1 MKKMLTRILI
11 ASMVIACF
19 AAGIVVFRA
28 VKENRELKEV
38 SYKVP
43 ENRRSAV
50 RETNS
55 PTEQST
61 WPTAE
66 VTGGPTVLPQEEDVQ
81 DNDTQVEND
90 GEENADEMISFH
102 PHAIKSTKPSKYIQM
117 TQINVNGKTLTSN
130 KKYHTKKKI
139 SFEQGKN
146 YTTAEGILSF
156 RGNNF
161 RDTPVFGTA
170 DMKKNK
176 LKADWTYQTGK
187 LTSQG
192 KTWTGSGWTGQPLV
206 VKWPKATKK
215 IMNMYSWAKKD
226 DSLVEV
232 IYACLDG
239 HIYFLDMKTG
249 KQTRDTLN
257 IGYTF
262 KGAGAL
268 DPRGYPI
275 MYVGSGYNSS
285 KGKSKV
291 FVISLVDGSVL
302 YTFGDNDPFSLRGS
316 LSFFDSSA
324 LVDKE
329 TDTLIYPGESGILY
343 LIHLGT
349 KYDEEKG
356 TLSIDPDRIVKWHYK
371 GIRSSTSKYWLG
383 MEDSAVVYKGYLY
396 IQDNGGHFMCLNL
409 NTLRLVWVQD
419 CLDDSNGSPV
429 MSIENGKAYLYASTS
444 FHLGWRSSTT
454 APIPI
459 WKIDAETGKI
469 IWKTEYDCRS
479 VSDLSGGVQSTIAV
493 GKNNLSDNIYVTVS
507 RTGGLGNGV
516 LTCLNKKTGKVKWEH
531 KAAYAWSSPIC
542 VYDQNGHGKVLYA
555 TSTGMMYLLN
565 GKNGKVHDEL
575 RVSGSCIEAS
585 PVAYN
590 NRLVIGTRG
599 CQICGIKL
607 K

>member
-1 MKKMLTRILI
+1 MKKILAYI
-11 ASMVIACF
+11 LLISVLAACF
-19 AAGIVVFRA
+19 VGAIFAISVVKQDREFN
-28 VKENRELKEV
+28 ENEV
-38 SYKVP
+38 ATEVTKTIDDK
-43 ENRRSAV
+43 
-50 RETNS
+50 TN
-55 PTEQST
+55 PKTEEK
-61 WPTAE
+61 E
-66 VTGGPTVLPQEEDVQ
+66 VTGDTVTASQEPAATPKEEIT
-81 DNDTQVEND
+81 DNAV
-90 GEENADEMISFH
+90 SFH
-102 PHAIKSTKPSKYIQM
+102 PHAIKSTKPSRYIQM
-117 TQINVNGKTLTSN
+117 TQINVNGKTLTDN
-130 KKYHTKKKI
+130 KKYKAKKEI
-139 SFEQGKN
+139 TFEQGKD
-146 YTTAEGILSF
+146 YTTVDGIISF

-161 RDTPVFGTA
+161 RDNPVFGTA
-170 DMKKNK
+170 DFTKNK
-176 LKADWTYQTGK
+176 LKSTWTYQTGK

-206 VKWPKATKK
+206 VKWPKATKQV
-215 IMNMYSWAKKD
+215 MNMYSWAKED

-285 KGKSKV
+285 KGKSRV
-291 FVISLVDGSVL
+291 FVISLIDGSVL
-302 YTFGDNDPFSLRGS
+302 YTFGDSDPFSLRGS

-324 LVDKE
+324 LVDAE
-329 TDTLIYPGESGILY
+329 TDTLIYPGENGILY

-349 KYDEEKG
+349 SYDEAQG
-356 TLSIDPDRIVKWHYK
+356 TLSIHPDRIVKWHYK

-409 NTLRLVWVQD
+409 NTLQLVWVQD

-429 MSIENGKAYLYASTS
+429 MSIEDGKVYLYASTS
-444 FHLGWRSSTT
+444 FHLGWRSSST

-493 GKNNLSDNIYVTVS
+493 GKNGLSDNIYVTVS
-507 RTGGLGNGV
+507 RTGGLTNGV
-516 LTCLNKKTGKVKWEH
+516 LACLDKATGAIRWEH

-542 VYDQNGHGKVLYA
+542 VYNQNGDGKVIYA
-555 TSTGMMYLLN
+555 TSAGMMYLLDGTTGEVN
-565 GKNGKVHDEL
+565 DEL

-585 PVAYN
+585 PVVYDD
-590 NRLVIGTRG
+590 RLVIGTRG

-607 K
+607 R

>member
-1 MKKMLTRILI
+1 MKKILI
-11 ASMVIACF
+11 WMLVISILTACF
-19 AAGIVVFRA
+19 VAGFFALSVIKDD
-28 VKENRELKEV
+28 KEFDQVATEV
-38 SYKVP
+38 STEKEKISSEDNPASEPSATPAPQSRQAEKTDDAVP
-43 ENRRSAV
+43 TDVADQTDDADPTDDAV
-50 RETNS
+50 
-55 PTEQST
+55 
-61 WPTAE
+61 
-66 VTGGPTVLPQEEDVQ
+66 
-81 DNDTQVEND
+81 
-90 GEENADEMISFH
+90 SFH
-102 PHAIKSTKPSKYIQM
+102 PHAIKSTKPSRYIQM
-117 TQINVNGKTLTSN
+117 TQINVNGKTLTDN
-130 KKYHTKKKI
+130 KKYKAKKEI
-139 SFEQGKN
+139 TFEQGKD
-146 YTTAEGILSF
+146 YTKVDGIISF

-161 RDTPVFGTA
+161 RDNPVFGTA
-170 DMKKNK
+170 DFTKNK
-176 LKADWTYQTGK
+176 LKSTWTYQTGK

-206 VKWPKATKK
+206 VKWPKATKQV
-215 IMNMYSWAKKD
+215 MNMYSWAKED
-226 DSLVEV
+226 DSLIEV

-249 KQTRDTLN
+249 KQTRDTLD

-285 KGKSKV
+285 KGKSRV
-291 FVISLVDGSVL
+291 FVISLIDGSVL
-302 YTFGDNDPFSLRGS
+302 YTFGDSDPFSLRGP

-324 LVDKE
+324 LVDAE
-329 TDTLIYPGESGILY
+329 SDTLIYPGENGILY

-349 KYDEEKG
+349 GYDETQG
-356 TLSIDPDRIVKWHYK
+356 TLSIHPDRIVKWHYK

-409 NTLRLVWVQD
+409 NTLQLVWVQD

-429 MSIENGKAYLYASTS
+429 MSIEDGKVYLYASTS
-444 FHLGWRSSTT
+444 FHLGWRSSST

-493 GKNNLSDNIYVTVS
+493 GKNGLSDHIYVTVS
-507 RTGGLGNGV
+507 RTGGLTNGV
-516 LTCLNKKTGKVKWEH
+516 LACLDKATGAIRWEH

-542 VYDQNGHGKVLYA
+542 VYNQNGDGKVIYA
-555 TSTGMMYLLN
+555 TSAGMMYLLDGTTGEVN
-565 GKNGKVHDEL
+565 DEL

-585 PVAYN
+585 PVVYDD
-590 NRLVIGTRG
+590 RLVIGTRG

-607 K
+607 R

>member
-1 MKKMLTRILI
+1 MKKILI
-11 ASMVIACF
+11 WMLVISILTACF
-19 AAGIVVFRA
+19 VAGFFALSVI
-28 VKENRELKEV
+28 KEDKEFDQVATEV
-38 SYKVP
+38 STGKEKISSEDRP
-43 ENRRSAV
+43 ASDPSATPQS
-50 RETNS
+50 RQAEKTDDA
-55 PTEQST
+55 EQT
-61 WPTAE
+61 DDA
-66 VTGGPTVLPQEEDVQ
+66 V
-81 DNDTQVEND
+81 
-90 GEENADEMISFH
+90 SFH
-102 PHAIKSTKPSKYIQM
+102 PHAIKSTKPSRYIQM
-117 TQINVNGKTLTSN
+117 TQINVNGKTLTDN
-130 KKYHTKKKI
+130 KKYKAKKEI
-139 SFEQGKN
+139 TFEQGKD
-146 YTTAEGILSF
+146 YTKVDGIISF

-161 RDTPVFGTA
+161 RDNPVFGTA
-170 DMKKNK
+170 DFTKNK
-176 LKADWTYQTGK
+176 LKSTWTYQTGK

-206 VKWPKATKK
+206 VKWPKATKQV
-215 IMNMYSWAKKD
+215 MNMYSWAKED

-285 KGKSKV
+285 KGKSRV
-291 FVISLVDGSVL
+291 FVISLIDGSVL
-302 YTFGDNDPFSLRGS
+302 YTFGDSDPFSLRGS

-324 LVDKE
+324 LVDAE
-329 TDTLIYPGESGILY
+329 TDTLIYPGENGILY

-349 KYDEEKG
+349 GYDETQG
-356 TLSIDPDRIVKWHYK
+356 TLSIHPDRIVKWHYK

-409 NTLRLVWVQD
+409 NTLQLVWVQD

-429 MSIENGKAYLYASTS
+429 MSIEDGKVYLYASTS
-444 FHLGWRSSTT
+444 FHLGWRSSST

-493 GKNNLSDNIYVTVS
+493 GKNGLSDHIYVTVS
-507 RTGGLGNGV
+507 RTGGLTNGV
-516 LTCLNKKTGKVKWEH
+516 LACLDKATGAIRWEH

-542 VYDQNGHGKVLYA
+542 VYNQNGDGKVIYA
-555 TSTGMMYLLN
+555 TSAGMMYLLDGTTGEVN
-565 GKNGKVHDEL
+565 DEL

-585 PVAYN
+585 PVVYDD
-590 NRLVIGTRG
+590 RLVIGTRG

-607 K
+607 R

>member
-1 MKKMLTRILI
+1 MKKILAYI
-11 ASMVIACF
+11 LLISVLAACF
-19 AAGIVVFRA
+19 VGAIFAISVVKQDREFN
-28 VKENRELKEV
+28 ENEV
-38 SYKVP
+38 ATEVTKTIDDK
-43 ENRRSAV
+43 
-50 RETNS
+50 TNS
-55 PTEQST
+55 KTEEK
-61 WPTAE
+61 E
-66 VTGGPTVLPQEEDVQ
+66 VTGDTVTASQEPAATPKEETT
-81 DNDTQVEND
+81 DNAV
-90 GEENADEMISFH
+90 SFH
-102 PHAIKSTKPSKYIQM
+102 PHAIKSTKPSQYIEM
-117 TQINVNGKTLTSN
+117 TQINVNGKTLTDN
-130 KKYHTKKKI
+130 KKYKAKKEI
-139 SFEQGKN
+139 TFEQGKD
-146 YTTAEGILSF
+146 YTKVDGIISF

-161 RDTPVFGTA
+161 RDNPVFGTA
-170 DMKKNK
+170 DFTKNK
-176 LKADWTYQTGK
+176 LKSTWTYQTGK

-206 VKWPKATKK
+206 VKWPKATKQV
-215 IMNMYSWAKKD
+215 MNMYSWAKED

-285 KGKSKV
+285 KGKSRV
-291 FVISLVDGSVL
+291 FVISLIDGSVL
-302 YTFGDNDPFSLRGS
+302 YTFGDSDPFSLRGS

-324 LVDKE
+324 LVDAE
-329 TDTLIYPGESGILY
+329 TDTLIYPGENGILY

-349 KYDEEKG
+349 SYDEAQG
-356 TLSIDPDRIVKWHYK
+356 TLSVHPDRIVKWHYK

-409 NTLRLVWVQD
+409 NTLQLVWVQD

-429 MSIENGKAYLYASTS
+429 MSIEDGKVYLYASTS
-444 FHLGWRSSTT
+444 FHLGWRSSST

-493 GKNNLSDNIYVTVS
+493 GKNGLSDNIYVTVS
-507 RTGGLGNGV
+507 RTGGLTNGV
-516 LTCLNKKTGKVKWEH
+516 LACLDKATGAIRWEH

-542 VYDQNGHGKVLYA
+542 VYNQNGDGKVIYA
-555 TSTGMMYLLN
+555 TSAGMMYLLDGTTGEVN
-565 GKNGKVHDEL
+565 DEL

-585 PVAYN
+585 PVVYDD
-590 NRLVIGTRG
+590 RLVIGTRG

-607 K
+607 R

>member
-1 MKKMLTRILI
+1 MKKILI
-11 ASMVIACF
+11 WMLVISILTACF
-19 AAGIVVFRA
+19 VAGFFALSVIKEDKEFDQVATEVSTE
-28 VKENRELKEV
+28 KENF
-38 SYKVP
+38 S
-43 ENRRSAV
+43 SADKSASEPS
-50 RETNS
+50 ET
-55 PTEQST
+55 PAPQSRQ
-61 WPTAE
+61 AE
-66 VTGGPTVLPQEEDVQ
+66 KT
-81 DNDTQVEND
+81 DNAV
-90 GEENADEMISFH
+90 SFH
-102 PHAIKSTKPSKYIQM
+102 PHAIKSTKPSRYIQM
-117 TQINVNGKTLTSN
+117 TQINVNGKTLTDN
-130 KKYHTKKKI
+130 KKYKAKKEI
-139 SFEQGKN
+139 TFEQGKD
-146 YTTAEGILSF
+146 YTKVDGIISF

-161 RDTPVFGTA
+161 RDNPVFGTA
-170 DMKKNK
+170 DFTKNK
-176 LKADWTYQTGK
+176 LKSTWTYQTGK

-206 VKWPKATKK
+206 VKWPKATKQV
-215 IMNMYSWAKKD
+215 MNMYSWAKED

-285 KGKSKV
+285 KGKSRV
-291 FVISLVDGSVL
+291 FVISLIDGSVL
-302 YTFGDNDPFSLRGS
+302 YTFGDSDPFSLRGS

-324 LVDKE
+324 LVDAE
-329 TDTLIYPGESGILY
+329 TDTLIYPGENGILY

-349 KYDEEKG
+349 SYDEAQG
-356 TLSIDPDRIVKWHYK
+356 TLSIHPDRIVKWHYK

-409 NTLRLVWVQD
+409 NTLQLVWVQD

-429 MSIENGKAYLYASTS
+429 MSIEDGKVYLYASTS
-444 FHLGWRSSTT
+444 FHLGWRSSST

-493 GKNNLSDNIYVTVS
+493 GKNGLSDHIYVTVS
-507 RTGGLGNGV
+507 RTGGLTNGV
-516 LTCLNKKTGKVKWEH
+516 LACLDKATGTIRWEH

-542 VYDQNGHGKVLYA
+542 VYNQNGDGKVIYA
-555 TSTGMMYLLN
+555 TSAGMMYLLDGTTGEVN
-565 GKNGKVHDEL
+565 DEL

-585 PVAYN
+585 PVVYDD
-590 NRLVIGTRG
+590 RLVIGTRG

-607 K
+607 R

>member
-1 MKKMLTRILI
+1 MKKILAYI
-11 ASMVIACF
+11 LLISVLAACF
-19 AAGIVVFRA
+19 VGAIFAISVVKQDREFN
-28 VKENRELKEV
+28 ENEV
-38 SYKVP
+38 ATEVTKTIDDK
-43 ENRRSAV
+43 
-50 RETNS
+50 TN
-55 PTEQST
+55 PKTEEK
-61 WPTAE
+61 E
-66 VTGGPTVLPQEEDVQ
+66 VTGDTVTASQEPAVTPKEEIT
-81 DNDTQVEND
+81 DNAV
-90 GEENADEMISFH
+90 SFH
-102 PHAIKSTKPSKYIQM
+102 PHAIKSTKPSRYIQM
-117 TQINVNGKTLTSN
+117 TQINVNGKTLTDN
-130 KKYHTKKKI
+130 KKYKAKKEI
-139 SFEQGKN
+139 TFEQGKD
-146 YTTAEGILSF
+146 YTKVDGIISF

-161 RDTPVFGTA
+161 RDNPVFGTA
-170 DMKKNK
+170 DFTKNK
-176 LKADWTYQTGK
+176 LKSTWTYQTGK

-206 VKWPKATKK
+206 VKWPKATKQV
-215 IMNMYSWAKKD
+215 MNMYSWAKED

-285 KGKSKV
+285 KGKSRV
-291 FVISLVDGSVL
+291 FVISLIDGSVL
-302 YTFGDNDPFSLRGS
+302 YTFGDSDPFSLRGS

-324 LVDKE
+324 LVDAE
-329 TDTLIYPGESGILY
+329 TDTLIYPGENGILY

-349 KYDEEKG
+349 SYDETQG
-356 TLSIDPDRIVKWHYK
+356 TLSIHPDRIVKWHYK

-409 NTLRLVWVQD
+409 NTLQLVWVQD

-429 MSIENGKAYLYASTS
+429 MSIEDGKVYLYASTS
-444 FHLGWRSSTT
+444 FHLGWRSSST

-493 GKNNLSDNIYVTVS
+493 GKNGLSDNIYVTVS
-507 RTGGLGNGV
+507 RTGGLTNGV
-516 LTCLNKKTGKVKWEH
+516 LACLDKATGAIRWEH

-542 VYDQNGHGKVLYA
+542 VYNQNGDGKVIYA
-555 TSTGMMYLLN
+555 TSAGMMYLLDGTTGEVN
-565 GKNGKVHDEL
+565 DEL

-585 PVAYN
+585 PVVYDD
-590 NRLVIGTRG
+590 RLVIGTRG

-607 K
+607 R

>member
-1 MKKMLTRILI
+1 MKKILAYI
-11 ASMVIACF
+11 LLISVLAACF
-19 AAGIVVFRA
+19 VGAIFAISVVKQDREFN
-28 VKENRELKEV
+28 ENEV
-38 SYKVP
+38 ATEVTKTIDDK
-43 ENRRSAV
+43 
-50 RETNS
+50 TN
-55 PTEQST
+55 PKTEEK
-61 WPTAE
+61 E
-66 VTGGPTVLPQEEDVQ
+66 VTGDTVTASQEPAATPKEETT
-81 DNDTQVEND
+81 DNAV
-90 GEENADEMISFH
+90 SFH
-102 PHAIKSTKPSKYIQM
+102 PHAIKSTKPSRYIQM
-117 TQINVNGKTLTSN
+117 TQINVNGKTLTDN
-130 KKYHTKKKI
+130 KKYKAKKEI
-139 SFEQGKN
+139 TFEQGKD
-146 YTTAEGILSF
+146 YTKVDGIISF

-161 RDTPVFGTA
+161 RDNPVFGTA
-170 DMKKNK
+170 DFTKNK
-176 LKADWTYQTGK
+176 LKSTWTYQTGK

-206 VKWPKATKK
+206 VKWPKATKQV
-215 IMNMYSWAKKD
+215 MNMYSWAKED

-285 KGKSKV
+285 KEKSRV
-291 FVISLVDGSVL
+291 FVISLIDGSVL
-302 YTFGDNDPFSLRGS
+302 YTFGDSDPFSLRGS

-324 LVDKE
+324 LVDAE
-329 TDTLIYPGESGILY
+329 TDTLIYPGENGILY

-349 KYDEEKG
+349 SYDEAQG
-356 TLSIDPDRIVKWHYK
+356 TLSIHPDRIVKWHYK

-409 NTLRLVWVQD
+409 NTLQLVWVQD

-429 MSIENGKAYLYASTS
+429 MSIEDGKVYLYASTS
-444 FHLGWRSSTT
+444 FHLGWRSSST

-493 GKNNLSDNIYVTVS
+493 GKNGLSDNIYVTVS
-507 RTGGLGNGV
+507 RTGGLTNGV
-516 LTCLNKKTGKVKWEH
+516 LACLDKATGAMRWEH

-542 VYDQNGHGKVLYA
+542 VYNQNGDGKVIYA
-555 TSTGMMYLLN
+555 TSAGMMYLLDGTTGEVN
-565 GKNGKVHDEL
+565 DEL

-585 PVAYN
+585 PVVYDD
-590 NRLVIGTRG
+590 RLVIGTRG

-607 K
+607 R

>member
-1 MKKMLTRILI
+1 MKKILI
-11 ASMVIACF
+11 WMLVISILTACF
-19 AAGIVVFRA
+19 VAGFFALSVIKEDKEFDQVATEVSTE
-28 VKENRELKEV
+28 KENFSGADK
-38 SYKVP
+38 
-43 ENRRSAV
+43 SASEPS
-50 RETNS
+50 ET
-55 PTEQST
+55 PAPQSRQ
-61 WPTAE
+61 AE
-66 VTGGPTVLPQEEDVQ
+66 KT
-81 DNDTQVEND
+81 DNAV
-90 GEENADEMISFH
+90 SFH
-102 PHAIKSTKPSKYIQM
+102 PHAIKSTKPSRYIQM
-117 TQINVNGKTLTSN
+117 TQINVNGKTLTDN
-130 KKYHTKKKI
+130 KKYKAKKEI
-139 SFEQGKN
+139 TFEQGKD
-146 YTTAEGILSF
+146 YTKVDGIISF

-161 RDTPVFGTA
+161 RDNPVFGTA
-170 DMKKNK
+170 DFTKNK
-176 LKADWTYQTGK
+176 LKSTWTYQTGK

-206 VKWPKATKK
+206 VKWPKATKQV
-215 IMNMYSWAKKD
+215 MNMYSWAKED

-285 KGKSKV
+285 KGKSRV
-291 FVISLVDGSVL
+291 FVISLIDGSVL
-302 YTFGDNDPFSLRGS
+302 YTFGDSDPFSLRGS

-324 LVDKE
+324 LVDAE
-329 TDTLIYPGESGILY
+329 TDTLIYPGENGILY

-349 KYDEEKG
+349 SYDEAQG
-356 TLSIDPDRIVKWHYK
+356 TLSLHPDRIVKWHYK
-371 GIRSSTSKYWLG
+371 GIRSSTSKYWMG

-409 NTLRLVWVQD
+409 NTLQLVWVQD

-429 MSIENGKAYLYASTS
+429 MSIEDGKVYLYASTS
-444 FHLGWRSSTT
+444 FHLGWRSSST

-493 GKNNLSDNIYVTVS
+493 GKNGLSDNIYVTVS
-507 RTGGLGNGV
+507 RTGGLTNGV
-516 LTCLNKKTGKVKWEH
+516 LACLDRATGAIRWEH

-542 VYDQNGHGKVLYA
+542 VYNQNGDGKVIYA
-555 TSTGMMYLLN
+555 TSAGMMYLLDGTTGEVN
-565 GKNGKVHDEL
+565 DEL

-585 PVAYN
+585 PVVYDD
-590 NRLVIGTRG
+590 RLVIGTRG

-607 K
+607 R

>member
-1 MKKMLTRILI
+1 MKKILAYI
-11 ASMVIACF
+11 LLISVLAACF
-19 AAGIVVFRA
+19 VGAIFAISVVKQDREFN
-28 VKENRELKEV
+28 ENEV
-38 SYKVP
+38 ATEVTKTIDDK
-43 ENRRSAV
+43 
-50 RETNS
+50 TN
-55 PTEQST
+55 PKTEEK
-61 WPTAE
+61 E
-66 VTGGPTVLPQEEDVQ
+66 VTGDTVTSSQEPAATPKEETT
-81 DNDTQVEND
+81 DNAV
-90 GEENADEMISFH
+90 SFH
-102 PHAIKSTKPSKYIQM
+102 PHAIKSTKPSRYIQM
-117 TQINVNGKTLTSN
+117 TQINVNGKTLMDN
-130 KKYHTKKKI
+130 KKYKAKKEI
-139 SFEQGKN
+139 TFEQGKD
-146 YTTAEGILSF
+146 YTKVDGIISF

-161 RDTPVFGTA
+161 RDNPVFGTA
-170 DMKKNK
+170 DFTKNK
-176 LKADWTYQTGK
+176 LKSTWTYQTGK

-206 VKWPKATKK
+206 VKWPKATKQV
-215 IMNMYSWAKKD
+215 MNMYSWAKED

-285 KGKSKV
+285 KGKSRV
-291 FVISLVDGSVL
+291 FVISLIDGSVL
-302 YTFGDNDPFSLRGS
+302 YTFGDSDPFSLRGS

-324 LVDKE
+324 LVDAE
-329 TDTLIYPGESGILY
+329 TDTLIYPGENGILY

-349 KYDEEKG
+349 SYDEAQG
-356 TLSIDPDRIVKWHYK
+356 TLSIHPDRIVKWHYK

-409 NTLRLVWVQD
+409 NTLQLVWVQD

-429 MSIENGKAYLYASTS
+429 MSIEDGKVYLYASTS
-444 FHLGWRSSTT
+444 FHLGWRSNST

-493 GKNNLSDNIYVTVS
+493 GKNGLSDNIYVTVS
-507 RTGGLGNGV
+507 RTGGLTNGV
-516 LTCLNKKTGKVKWEH
+516 LACLDKATGAIRWEH

-542 VYDQNGHGKVLYA
+542 VYNQNGDGKVIYA
-555 TSTGMMYLLN
+555 TSAGMMYLLDGTTGEVN
-565 GKNGKVHDEL
+565 DEL

-585 PVAYN
+585 PVVYDD
-590 NRLVIGTRG
+590 RLVIGTRG

-607 K
+607 R

>member
-1 MKKMLTRILI
+1 MKKILI
-11 ASMVIACF
+11 WMLVISILTACF
-19 AAGIVVFRA
+19 VAGFFALSVIKEDKEFDQVATEVSTE
-28 VKENRELKEV
+28 KENF
-38 SYKVP
+38 S
-43 ENRRSAV
+43 SADKSASEPS
-50 RETNS
+50 ET
-55 PTEQST
+55 PAPQSRQ
-61 WPTAE
+61 AE
-66 VTGGPTVLPQEEDVQ
+66 KT
-81 DNDTQVEND
+81 DNAV
-90 GEENADEMISFH
+90 SFH
-102 PHAIKSTKPSKYIQM
+102 PHAIKSTKPSRYIQM
-117 TQINVNGKTLTSN
+117 TQINVNGKTLTDN
-130 KKYHTKKKI
+130 KKYHAKQEIT
-139 SFEQGKN
+139 FEQGKD
-146 YTTAEGILSF
+146 YTKVDGIISF

-161 RDTPVFGTA
+161 RDNPVFGTA
-170 DMKKNK
+170 DFTQNK
-176 LKADWTYQTGK
+176 LKSTWTYQTGK

-206 VKWPKATKK
+206 VKWPKATKQV
-215 IMNMYSWAKKD
+215 MNMYSWAKED

-285 KGKSKV
+285 KGKSRV
-291 FVISLVDGSVL
+291 FVISLIDGSVL
-302 YTFGDNDPFSLRGS
+302 YTFGDSDPFSLRGS

-324 LVDKE
+324 LVDAE
-329 TDTLIYPGESGILY
+329 TDTLIYPGENGILY

-349 KYDEEKG
+349 SYDEAQG
-356 TLSIDPDRIVKWHYK
+356 TLSIHPDRIVKWHYK
-371 GIRSSTSKYWLG
+371 GIRSSTSKYWMG

-409 NTLRLVWVQD
+409 NTLQLVWVQD

-429 MSIENGKAYLYASTS
+429 MSIEDGKVYLYASTS
-444 FHLGWRSSTT
+444 FHLGWRSSST

-493 GKNNLSDNIYVTVS
+493 GKNGLSDHIYVTVS
-507 RTGGLGNGV
+507 RTGGLTNGV
-516 LTCLNKKTGKVKWEH
+516 LACLDKATGAIRWEH

-542 VYDQNGHGKVLYA
+542 VYNQNGDGKVIYA
-555 TSTGMMYLLN
+555 TSAGMMYLLDGTTGEVN
-565 GKNGKVHDEL
+565 DEL

-585 PVAYN
+585 PVVYDD
-590 NRLVIGTRG
+590 RLVIGTRG

-607 K
+607 R

>member
-1 MKKMLTRILI
+1 MGEEPMKKILI
-11 ASMVIACF
+11 WMLVISILTACF
-19 AAGIVVFRA
+19 VAGFFALSVIKEDKEFDQVATEVSTE
-28 VKENRELKEV
+28 KENF
-38 SYKVP
+38 S
-43 ENRRSAV
+43 SADKSASEPS
-50 RETNS
+50 ET
-55 PTEQST
+55 PAPQSRQ
-61 WPTAE
+61 AE
-66 VTGGPTVLPQEEDVQ
+66 KT
-81 DNDTQVEND
+81 DNAV
-90 GEENADEMISFH
+90 SFH
-102 PHAIKSTKPSKYIQM
+102 PHAIKSTKPSRYIQM
-117 TQINVNGKTLTSN
+117 TQINVNGKTLTDN
-130 KKYHTKKKI
+130 KKYKAKKEI
-139 SFEQGKN
+139 TFEQGKD
-146 YTTAEGILSF
+146 YTKVDGIISF

-161 RDTPVFGTA
+161 RDNPVFGTA
-170 DMKKNK
+170 DFTKNK
-176 LKADWTYQTGK
+176 LKSTWTYQTGK

-206 VKWPKATKK
+206 VKWPKATKQV
-215 IMNMYSWAKKD
+215 MNMYSWAKED

-285 KGKSKV
+285 KGKSRV
-291 FVISLVDGSVL
+291 FVISLIDGSVL
-302 YTFGDNDPFSLRGS
+302 YTFGDSDPFSLRGS

-324 LVDKE
+324 LVDAE
-329 TDTLIYPGESGILY
+329 TDTLIYPGENGILY

-349 KYDEEKG
+349 SYDEAQG
-356 TLSIDPDRIVKWHYK
+356 TLSIHPDRIVKWHYK

-409 NTLRLVWVQD
+409 NTLQLVWVQD

-429 MSIENGKAYLYASTS
+429 MSIEDGKVYLYASTS
-444 FHLGWRSSTT
+444 FHLGWRSSST

-493 GKNNLSDNIYVTVS
+493 GKNGLSDHIYVTVS
-507 RTGGLGNGV
+507 RTGGLTNGV
-516 LTCLNKKTGKVKWEH
+516 LACLDKATGTIRWEH

-542 VYDQNGHGKVLYA
+542 VYNQNGDGKVIYA
-555 TSTGMMYLLN
+555 TSAGMMYLLDGTTGEVN
-565 GKNGKVHDEL
+565 DEL

-585 PVAYN
+585 PVVYDD
-590 NRLVIGTRG
+590 RLVIGTRG

-607 K
+607 R

>member
-1 MKKMLTRILI
+1 MKKILI
-11 ASMVIACF
+11 WMLVISILTACF
-19 AAGIVVFRA
+19 VAGFFALSVIKEDKEFDQVATEVSTE
-28 VKENRELKEV
+28 KENF
-38 SYKVP
+38 S
-43 ENRRSAV
+43 SADKSASEPS
-50 RETNS
+50 ET
-55 PTEQST
+55 PAPQSRQ
-61 WPTAE
+61 AE
-66 VTGGPTVLPQEEDVQ
+66 KT
-81 DNDTQVEND
+81 DNAV
-90 GEENADEMISFH
+90 SFH
-102 PHAIKSTKPSKYIQM
+102 PHAIKSTKPSRYIQM
-117 TQINVNGKTLTSN
+117 TQINVNGKTLTDN
-130 KKYHTKKKI
+130 KKYKAKKEI
-139 SFEQGKN
+139 TFEQGKD
-146 YTTAEGILSF
+146 YTKVDGIISF

-161 RDTPVFGTA
+161 RDNPVFGTA
-170 DMKKNK
+170 DFTKNK
-176 LKADWTYQTGK
+176 LKSTWTYQTGK

-206 VKWPKATKK
+206 VKWPKATKQV
-215 IMNMYSWAKKD
+215 MNMYSWAKED

-285 KGKSKV
+285 KGKSRV
-291 FVISLVDGSVL
+291 FVISLIDGSVL
-302 YTFGDNDPFSLRGS
+302 YTFGDSDPFSLRGS

-324 LVDKE
+324 LVDAE
-329 TDTLIYPGESGILY
+329 TDTLIYPGENGILY

-349 KYDEEKG
+349 SYDEAQG
-356 TLSIDPDRIVKWHYK
+356 TLSIHPDRIVKWHYK

-409 NTLRLVWVQD
+409 NTLQLVWVQD

-429 MSIENGKAYLYASTS
+429 MSIEDGKVYLYASTS
-444 FHLGWRSSTT
+444 FHLGWRSSST

-493 GKNNLSDNIYVTVS
+493 GKNGLSDHIYVTVS
-507 RTGGLGNGV
+507 RTGGLTNGV
-516 LTCLNKKTGKVKWEH
+516 LACLDKATGAIRWEH

-542 VYDQNGHGKVLYA
+542 VYNQNGDGKVIYA
-555 TSTGMMYLLN
+555 TSAGMMYLLDGTTGEVN
-565 GKNGKVHDEL
+565 DEL

-585 PVAYN
+585 PVVYDD
-590 NRLVIGTRG
+590 RLVIGTRG

-607 K
+607 R

>member
-1 MKKMLTRILI
+1 MKKILI
-11 ASMVIACF
+11 WMLVISILTACF
-19 AAGIVVFRA
+19 VAGFFALSVIKEDKEFDQVATEVSTE
-28 VKENRELKEV
+28 KENFSSKDKPASE
-38 SYKVP
+38 P
-43 ENRRSAV
+43 SATPAPQS
-50 RETNS
+50 RQAEKTDDAEPTDAADQTN
-55 PTEQST
+55 
-61 WPTAE
+61 
-66 VTGGPTVLPQEEDVQ
+66 V
-81 DNDTQVEND
+81 
-90 GEENADEMISFH
+90 ADQTDDAVSFH
-102 PHAIKSTKPSKYIQM
+102 PHAIKSTKPSRYIQM
-117 TQINVNGKTLTSN
+117 TQINVNGKTLTDN
-130 KKYHTKKKI
+130 KKYKAKKEI
-139 SFEQGKN
+139 TFEQGKD
-146 YTTAEGILSF
+146 YTKVDGIISF

-161 RDTPVFGTA
+161 RDNPVFGTA
-170 DMKKNK
+170 DFTKNK
-176 LKADWTYQTGK
+176 LKSTWTYQTGK

-206 VKWPKATKK
+206 VKWPKATKQV
-215 IMNMYSWAKKD
+215 MNMYSWAKED

-285 KGKSKV
+285 KGKSRV
-291 FVISLVDGSVL
+291 FVISLIDGSVL
-302 YTFGDNDPFSLRGS
+302 YTFGDSDPFSLRGS

-324 LVDKE
+324 LVDAE
-329 TDTLIYPGESGILY
+329 TDTLIYPGENGILY

-349 KYDEEKG
+349 GYDETQG
-356 TLSIDPDRIVKWHYK
+356 TLSIHPDRIVKWHYK

-409 NTLRLVWVQD
+409 NTLQLVWVQD

-429 MSIENGKAYLYASTS
+429 MSIEDGKVYLYASTS
-444 FHLGWRSSTT
+444 FHLGWRSSST

-493 GKNNLSDNIYVTVS
+493 GKNGLSDNIYVTVS
-507 RTGGLGNGV
+507 RTGGLTNGV
-516 LTCLNKKTGKVKWEH
+516 LACLDKATGAIRWEH

-542 VYDQNGHGKVLYA
+542 VYNQNGDGKVIYA
-555 TSTGMMYLLN
+555 TSAGMMYLLDGTTGEVN
-565 GKNGKVHDEL
+565 DEL

-585 PVAYN
+585 PVVYDD
-590 NRLVIGTRG
+590 RLVIGTRG

-607 K
+607 R

>member
-1 MKKMLTRILI
+1 MKKILI
-11 ASMVIACF
+11 WMLVISILTACF
-19 AAGIVVFRA
+19 VAGFFALSVIKEDKEFDQVATEVSTE
-28 VKENRELKEV
+28 KENF
-38 SYKVP
+38 S
-43 ENRRSAV
+43 SADKSASEPS
-50 RETNS
+50 ET
-55 PTEQST
+55 PAPQSRQAQKT
-61 WPTAE
+61 
-66 VTGGPTVLPQEEDVQ
+66 
-81 DNDTQVEND
+81 DNAV
-90 GEENADEMISFH
+90 SFH
-102 PHAIKSTKPSKYIQM
+102 PHAIKSTKPSRYIQM
-117 TQINVNGKTLTSN
+117 TQINVNGKTLTDN
-130 KKYHTKKKI
+130 KKYKAKKEI
-139 SFEQGKN
+139 TFEQGKD
-146 YTTAEGILSF
+146 YTKVDGIISF

-161 RDTPVFGTA
+161 RDNPVFGTA
-170 DMKKNK
+170 DFTKNK
-176 LKADWTYQTGK
+176 LKSTWTYQTGK

-206 VKWPKATKK
+206 VKWPKATKQV
-215 IMNMYSWAKKD
+215 MNMYSWAKED

-285 KGKSKV
+285 KGKSRV
-291 FVISLVDGSVL
+291 FVISLIDGSVL
-302 YTFGDNDPFSLRGS
+302 YTFGDSDPFSLRGS

-324 LVDKE
+324 LVDAE
-329 TDTLIYPGESGILY
+329 TDTLIYPGENGILY

-349 KYDEEKG
+349 SYDEAQG
-356 TLSIDPDRIVKWHYK
+356 TLSIHPDRIVKWHYK

-409 NTLRLVWVQD
+409 NTLQLVWVQD

-429 MSIENGKAYLYASTS
+429 MSIEDGKVYLYASTS
-444 FHLGWRSSTT
+444 FHLGWRSSST

-493 GKNNLSDNIYVTVS
+493 GKNGLSDNIYVTVS
-507 RTGGLGNGV
+507 RTGGLTNGV
-516 LTCLNKKTGKVKWEH
+516 LACLDKATGAIRWEH

-542 VYDQNGHGKVLYA
+542 VYNQNGDGKVIYA
-555 TSTGMMYLLN
+555 TSAGMMYLLDGTTGEVN
-565 GKNGKVHDEL
+565 DEL

-585 PVAYN
+585 PVVYDD
-590 NRLVIGTRG
+590 RLVIGTRG

-607 K
+607 R

>member
-1 MKKMLTRILI
+1 MKKILI
-11 ASMVIACF
+11 WMLVISILTACF
-19 AAGIVVFRA
+19 VAGFFALSVIKEDKEFDQVATEVSTE
-28 VKENRELKEV
+28 KENF
-38 SYKVP
+38 S
-43 ENRRSAV
+43 SADKSASEPS
-50 RETNS
+50 ET
-55 PTEQST
+55 PAPQSRQ
-61 WPTAE
+61 AE
-66 VTGGPTVLPQEEDVQ
+66 KT
-81 DNDTQVEND
+81 DNAV
-90 GEENADEMISFH
+90 SFH
-102 PHAIKSTKPSKYIQM
+102 PHAIKSTKPSRYIQM
-117 TQINVNGKTLTSN
+117 TQINVNGKTLTDN
-130 KKYHTKKKI
+130 KKYHAKQEIT
-139 SFEQGKN
+139 FEQGKD
-146 YTTAEGILSF
+146 YTKVDGIISF

-161 RDTPVFGTA
+161 RDNPVFGTA
-170 DMKKNK
+170 DFTQNK
-176 LKADWTYQTGK
+176 LKSTWTYQTGK

-206 VKWPKATKK
+206 VKWPKATKQV
-215 IMNMYSWAKKD
+215 MNMYSWAKED

-285 KGKSKV
+285 KGKSRV
-291 FVISLVDGSVL
+291 FVISLIDGSVL
-302 YTFGDNDPFSLRGS
+302 YTFGDSDPFSLRGS

-324 LVDKE
+324 LVDAE
-329 TDTLIYPGESGILY
+329 TDTLIYPGENGILY

-349 KYDEEKG
+349 SYDEAQG
-356 TLSIDPDRIVKWHYK
+356 TLSIHPDRIVKWHYK

-409 NTLRLVWVQD
+409 NTLQLVWVQD

-429 MSIENGKAYLYASTS
+429 MSIEDGKVYLYASTS
-444 FHLGWRSSTT
+444 FHLGWRSSST

-493 GKNNLSDNIYVTVS
+493 GKNGLSDHIYVTVS
-507 RTGGLGNGV
+507 RTGGLTNGV
-516 LTCLNKKTGKVKWEH
+516 LACLDKATGAIRWEH

-542 VYDQNGHGKVLYA
+542 VYNQNGDGKVIYA
-555 TSTGMMYLLN
+555 TSAGMMYLLDGTTGEVN
-565 GKNGKVHDEL
+565 DEL

-585 PVAYN
+585 PVVYDD
-590 NRLVIGTRG
+590 RLVIGTRG

-607 K
+607 R

>member
-1 MKKMLTRILI
+1 MKKILAYI
-11 ASMVIACF
+11 LLISVLAACF
-19 AAGIVVFRA
+19 VGAIFAISVVKQDREFN
-28 VKENRELKEV
+28 ENEV
-38 SYKVP
+38 ATEVTKTIDDK
-43 ENRRSAV
+43 
-50 RETNS
+50 TN
-55 PTEQST
+55 PKTEEK
-61 WPTAE
+61 E
-66 VTGGPTVLPQEEDVQ
+66 VTGDTVTASQEPAATPKEETT
-81 DNDTQVEND
+81 DNAV
-90 GEENADEMISFH
+90 SFH
-102 PHAIKSTKPSKYIQM
+102 PHAIKSTKPSRYIQM
-117 TQINVNGKTLTSN
+117 TQINVNGKTLTDN
-130 KKYHTKKKI
+130 KKYKAKKEI
-139 SFEQGKN
+139 TFEQGKD
-146 YTTAEGILSF
+146 YTKVDGIISF

-161 RDTPVFGTA
+161 RDNPVFGTA
-170 DMKKNK
+170 DFTKNK
-176 LKADWTYQTGK
+176 LKSTWTYQTRK

-206 VKWPKATKK
+206 VKWPKATKQV
-215 IMNMYSWAKKD
+215 MNMYSWAKED

-285 KGKSKV
+285 KGKSRV
-291 FVISLVDGSVL
+291 FVISLIDGSVL
-302 YTFGDNDPFSLRGS
+302 YTFGDSDPFSLRGS

-324 LVDKE
+324 LVDAE
-329 TDTLIYPGESGILY
+329 TDTLIYPGENGILY

-349 KYDEEKG
+349 SYDEAQG
-356 TLSIDPDRIVKWHYK
+356 TLSIHPDRIVKWHYK

-409 NTLRLVWVQD
+409 NTLQLVWVQD

-429 MSIENGKAYLYASTS
+429 MSIEDGKVYLYASTS
-444 FHLGWRSSTT
+444 FHLGWRSSST

-493 GKNNLSDNIYVTVS
+493 GKNGLSDNIYVTVS
-507 RTGGLGNGV
+507 RTGGLTNGV
-516 LTCLNKKTGKVKWEH
+516 LACLDKATGAIRWEH

-542 VYDQNGHGKVLYA
+542 VYNQNGDGKVIYA
-555 TSTGMMYLLN
+555 TSAGMMYLLDGTTGEVN
-565 GKNGKVHDEL
+565 DEL

-585 PVAYN
+585 PVVYDD
-590 NRLVIGTRG
+590 RLVIGTRG

-607 K
+607 R

>member
-1 MKKMLTRILI
+1 MAT
-11 ASMVIACF
+11 
-19 AAGIVVFRA
+19 
-28 VKENRELKEV
+28 EV
-38 SYKVP
+38 TKTIDDK
-43 ENRRSAV
+43 
-50 RETNS
+50 TN
-55 PTEQST
+55 PKTEEK
-61 WPTAE
+61 E
-66 VTGGPTVLPQEEDVQ
+66 VTGDTVTSSQEPAATPKEETT
-81 DNDTQVEND
+81 DNAV
-90 GEENADEMISFH
+90 SFH
-102 PHAIKSTKPSKYIQM
+102 PHAIKSTKPSRYIQM
-117 TQINVNGKTLTSN
+117 TQINVNGKTLMDN
-130 KKYHTKKKI
+130 KKYKAKKEI
-139 SFEQGKN
+139 TFEQGKD
-146 YTTAEGILSF
+146 YTKVDGIISF

-161 RDTPVFGTA
+161 RDNPVFGTA
-170 DMKKNK
+170 DFTKNK
-176 LKADWTYQTGK
+176 LKSTWTYQTGK

-206 VKWPKATKK
+206 VKWPKATKQV
-215 IMNMYSWAKKD
+215 MNMYSWAKED
-226 DSLVEV
+226 NSLVEV

-285 KGKSKV
+285 KGKSRV
-291 FVISLVDGSVL
+291 FVISLIDGSVL
-302 YTFGDNDPFSLRGS
+302 YTFGDSDPFSLRGS

-324 LVDKE
+324 LVDAE
-329 TDTLIYPGESGILY
+329 TDTLIYPGENGILY

-349 KYDEEKG
+349 SYDEAQG
-356 TLSIDPDRIVKWHYK
+356 TLSIHPDRIVKWHYK

-409 NTLRLVWVQD
+409 NTLQLVWVQD

-429 MSIENGKAYLYASTS
+429 MSIEDGKVYLYASTS
-444 FHLGWRSSTT
+444 FHLGWRSNST

-493 GKNNLSDNIYVTVS
+493 GKNGLSDNIYVTVS
-507 RTGGLGNGV
+507 RTGGLTNGV
-516 LTCLNKKTGKVKWEH
+516 LACLDKATGAVRWEH

-542 VYDQNGHGKVLYA
+542 VYNQNGDGKVIYA
-555 TSTGMMYLLN
+555 TSAGMMYLLDGTTGEVN
-565 GKNGKVHDEL
+565 DEL

-585 PVAYN
+585 PVVYDD
-590 NRLVIGTRG
+590 RVVIGTRG

-607 K
+607 R